1 MSERKLLRV
10 YIDTSLC
17 VGSAM
22 CVSSYPDSFRMGS
35 DGHALYAAETIDE
48 AAAVDAAEL
57 CPVSAIQLIYEE

>member
-22 CVSSYPDSFRMGS
+22 CVSSYPDSFRMGYR
-35 DGHALYAAETIDE
+35 GTI
-48 AAAVDAAEL
+48 
-57 CPVSAIQLIYEE
+57 PY